1 MHAPIPHLASRLFSL
16 TAFIIVGGLLVG
28 SGISRGL
35 PGRGLLGISFVLMGI
50 FAFLQPLLLEMPV
63 RSLVNTSPE
72 LTLGSHRVRIGI
84 SFAAVLLLVAALV
97 LTLFD
102 L

>member
-16 TAFIIVGGLLVG
+16 TAFVIVGGLLVG

-35 PGRGLLGISFVLMGI
+35 PGRGLFGISLVLMGI

-63 RSLVNTSPE
+63 RSLTHTSPA
-72 LTLGSHRVRIGI
+72 LALGSRRLRVGI
-84 SFAAVLLLVAALV
+84 SFAALLLLVAAMV
-97 LTLFD
+97 LTVLD